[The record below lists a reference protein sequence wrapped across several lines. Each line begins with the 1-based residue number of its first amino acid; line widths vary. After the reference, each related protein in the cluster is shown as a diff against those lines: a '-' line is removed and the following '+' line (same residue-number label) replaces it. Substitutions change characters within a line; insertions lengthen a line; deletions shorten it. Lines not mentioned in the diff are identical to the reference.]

1 MKMLRRTIVF
11 ALLLAPA
18 FPQSLPNLALAR
30 LGYTVKKRT
39 TTVEGELKEK
49 VDANDKALNDATRL
63 GNIGEVRR
71 LIAKGMVLLNG
82 GQWTD
87 ELDYNSSLALRSEHA
102 FVDSSKPYTVR
113 LEQIYM

>member
-1 MKMLRRTIVF
+1 MIVF

-18 FPQSLPNLALAR
+18 FPQSLPNLPLVR

-39 TTVEGELKEK
+39 TKLDGDLKEK
-49 VDANDKALNDATRL
+49 IDANDRALNDATRN

-82 GQWTD
+82 GEWTD
-87 ELDYNSSLALRSEHA
+87 QLDYNSSLALRPDHA
-102 FVDSSKPYTVR
+102 FVDTSKTYAVR
-113 LEQIYM
+113 IEQI